1 MSSIRQTQSWLR
13 DIFLILK
20 KTKNHSLVIGYTYLF
35 IFLVLPSLPLIQFLS
50 PIVIILWP
58 VAVVQIINFYRSP
71 DNKKIS
77 IFKLDSQIKKSIP
90 QLLRIGLITF
100 FYALVISTFLSPQ
113 MQSIVEQANAGDS
126 VSDAAVF
133 LKLIVKLFLFM
144 LPLFAATW
152 FSPMIVVYRGEGVFK
167 ALKSSIAAILIFI
180 IPLLLT
186 WVSMIVIFAVLI
198 YVFQNFLLLFG
209 LSQAAYIAISTI
221 IIFSLTAVYI
231 AALFIFQFLGYK
243 QIFKL

>member
-1 MSSIRQTQSWLR
+1 LSSIRQTQSWLR

-58 VAVVQIINFYRSP
+58 VAVVQIINFYRSS

-77 IFKLDSQIKKSIP
+77 IFKLDNQIKKSIP
-90 QLLRIGLITF
+90 QLLRIGLTTF

-126 VSDAAVF
+126 VLDAAIF
-133 LKLIVKLFLFM
+133 LKLILKLFLFM

-152 FSPMIVVYRGEGVFK
+152 FSPMIIVYRGEGVFK

>member
-1 MSSIRQTQSWLR
+1 MNAIRQTQSWLR

-20 KTKNHSLVIGYTYLF
+20 KTKNYSLMIGYTYLF

-58 VAVVQIINFYRSP
+58 VVVVQIITFYQSQE
-71 DNKKIS
+71 NKKIS
-77 IFKLDSQIKKSIP
+77 IFKLDSQLKKSIP

-100 FYALVISTFLSPQ
+100 FYALLVSTFLSPQ
-113 MQSIVEQANAGDS
+113 MKSIVEQANAGDS
-126 VSDAAVF
+126 VIEAAVF
-133 LKLIVKLFLFM
+133 IKLILKLFLFM

-152 FSPMIVVYRGEGVFK
+152 FSPMIIVFRGEGVFK
-167 ALKSSIAAILIFI
+167 ALKSSIAAILIYI
-180 IPLLLT
+180 IPLLMT
-186 WVSMIVIFAVLI
+186 WASMIVIFALLI
-198 YVFQNFLLLFG
+198 YVLQNFLLLFG
-209 LSQAAYIAISTI
+209 FSQAVYIAVSTVV
-221 IIFSLTAVYI
+221 IFSLTAVYI

>member
-1 MSSIRQTQSWLR
+1 LNAIRQTQSWLR

-20 KTKNHSLVIGYTYLF
+20 KTKNYSLMIGYTYLF

-58 VAVVQIINFYRSP
+58 VVVVQIITFYQSQE
-71 DNKKIS
+71 NKKIS
-77 IFKLDSQIKKSIP
+77 IFKLDNQLKKSIP

-100 FYALVISTFLSPQ
+100 FYALLVSTFLSPQ

-126 VSDAAVF
+126 VIEAAVF
-133 LKLIVKLFLFM
+133 IKLILKLFLFM

-152 FSPMIVVYRGEGVFK
+152 FSPMIIVFRGEGVFK
-167 ALKSSIAAILIFI
+167 ALKSSIAAILIYI
-180 IPLLLT
+180 IPLLMT
-186 WVSMIVIFAVLI
+186 WASMIVIFVLLI
-198 YVFQNFLLLFG
+198 YVLQNFLLLFG
-209 LSQAAYIAISTI
+209 FSQAVYIAVSTVV
-221 IIFSLTAVYI
+221 IFSFTAIYI

>member
-1 MSSIRQTQSWLR
+1 MSSIRQTQSWLI

-35 IFLVLPSLPLIQFLS
+35 IFLVLPSLPLIQLLS

-58 VAVVQIINFYRSP
+58 VAVVQIINFYRSS

-77 IFKLDSQIKKSIP
+77 IFKLDNQIKKSIP

-126 VSDAAVF
+126 VLDAAVF
-133 LKLIVKLFLFM
+133 LKLILKLFLFM

>member
-58 VAVVQIINFYRSP
+58 VAVVQIINFYLSP

-77 IFKLDSQIKKSIP
+77 IFKVDSQIKKSIP

-113 MQSIVEQANAGDS
+113 MQIIVEQANAGDS
-126 VSDAAVF
+126 VLDATVF
-133 LKLIVKLFLFM
+133 LKLILKLFLFM

-152 FSPMIVVYRGEGVFK
+152 FSPMIVVYRGDGVFK

>member
-1 MSSIRQTQSWLR
+1 MSSIRQTQSWLK

-35 IFLVLPSLPLIQFLS
+35 IFLVLPSLPIIQFLS

-71 DNKKIS
+71 ENKKIS

-126 VSDAAVF
+126 VLDAAVF
-133 LKLIVKLFLFM
+133 LKLIFKLFLFM

-167 ALKSSIAAILIFI
+167 ALKSSIAAILIYIF
-180 IPLLLT
+180 PLLLT

>member
-1 MSSIRQTQSWLR
+1 LTSLRQTQSWLR

-113 MQSIVEQANAGDS
+113 MQTIVEQANAGDS
-126 VSDAAVF
+126 VLDAAVF
-133 LKLIVKLFLFM
+133 LKLILKLFLFM

>member
-1 MSSIRQTQSWLR
+1 MSSIRQTQSWLK

-58 VAVVQIINFYRSP
+58 VAVVQIINFYRSS

-126 VSDAAVF
+126 VLDAAVF
-133 LKLIVKLFLFM
+133 LKLILKLFLFM

-152 FSPMIVVYRGEGVFK
+152 FSPMIVVYRGEGIFK
-167 ALKSSIAAILIFI
+167 ALKSSIAAILIYI

-198 YVFQNFLLLFG
+198 YIFQNFLLLFG

-221 IIFSLTAVYI
+221 IIFSLTALYI

>member
-58 VAVVQIINFYRSP
+58 VAVVQIINFYRSH

-126 VSDAAVF
+126 VLDAAVF

-186 WVSMIVIFAVLI
+186 WVSMIVIFALLI
-198 YVFQNFLLLFG
+198 YAFQNFLLLFG

>member
-58 VAVVQIINFYRSP
+58 VAVVQIINFYRSS

-126 VSDAAVF
+126 VLDAAIF
-133 LKLIVKLFLFM
+133 LKLILKLFLFM

-152 FSPMIVVYRGEGVFK
+152 FSPMIVVYRGESVFK
-167 ALKSSIAAILIFI
+167 ALKSSFAAILIFI

>member
-1 MSSIRQTQSWLR
+1 LNAIRQTQSWLR

-20 KTKNHSLVIGYTYLF
+20 KTKNYSLMIGYTYLF

-58 VAVVQIINFYRSP
+58 VVVVQIITFYQSQE
-71 DNKKIS
+71 NKKIS
-77 IFKLDSQIKKSIP
+77 IFKLDSQLKKSIP

-100 FYALVISTFLSPQ
+100 FYALLVSTFLSPQ

-126 VSDAAVF
+126 VIEAAVF
-133 LKLIVKLFLFM
+133 IKLILKLFLFM

-152 FSPMIVVYRGEGVFK
+152 FSPMIIVFRGEGVFK
-167 ALKSSIAAILIFI
+167 ALKSSIAAILIYI
-180 IPLLLT
+180 IPLLMT
-186 WVSMIVIFAVLI
+186 WASMIVIFVLLI
-198 YVFQNFLLLFG
+198 YVLQNFLLLFG
-209 LSQAAYIAISTI
+209 FSQAVYIAVSTVV
-221 IIFSLTAVYI
+221 IFSFTAIYI

>member
-1 MSSIRQTQSWLR
+1 LSSIRQTQSWLR

-58 VAVVQIINFYRSP
+58 VAVVQIINFYRSS

-126 VSDAAVF
+126 VLDAAVF

-152 FSPMIVVYRGEGVFK
+152 FSPMIVVYRGDGVFK

-198 YVFQNFLLLFG
+198 YAFQNFLLLFG

>member
-1 MSSIRQTQSWLR
+1 MTSLRQTQSWLR

-126 VSDAAVF
+126 VLDAAVF

-152 FSPMIVVYRGEGVFK
+152 FSPMIVVYRGVGVFK

-198 YVFQNFLLLFG
+198 YAFQNFLLLFG

>member
-1 MSSIRQTQSWLR
+1 MNAIRQTQSWLR

-20 KTKNHSLVIGYTYLF
+20 KTKNHSLMIGYTYLF

-58 VAVVQIINFYRSP
+58 VVVVQIITFYQSQE
-71 DNKKIS
+71 NKKIS
-77 IFKLDSQIKKSIP
+77 IFKLDSQLKKSIP

-100 FYALVISTFLSPQ
+100 FYALLVSTFLSPQ

-126 VSDAAVF
+126 VIEAAVF
-133 LKLIVKLFLFM
+133 IKLILKLFLFM

-152 FSPMIVVYRGEGVFK
+152 FSPMIIVFRGEGLFK
-167 ALKSSIAAILIFI
+167 ALKSSIAAILIYI
-180 IPLLLT
+180 TPLLMT
-186 WVSMIVIFAVLI
+186 WASMIVIFALLI
-198 YVFQNFLLLFG
+198 YVLQNFLLLFG
-209 LSQAAYIAISTI
+209 FSQAVYIAVSTVV
-221 IIFSLTAVYI
+221 IFSLTAIYI

>member
-1 MSSIRQTQSWLR
+1 MNSLRQTQYWLR

-50 PIVIILWP
+50 PIVIIFWP
-58 VAVVQIINFYRSP
+58 VAVVQIITFYRSQE
-71 DNKKIS
+71 NKKNS

-90 QLLRIGLITF
+90 QLLRIGLVTF

-113 MQSIVEQANAGDS
+113 MQSIIEQANAGDS
-126 VSDAAVF
+126 VLDVTVF
-133 LKLIVKLFLFM
+133 VKLILKLFLFM

-152 FSPMIVVYRGEGVFK
+152 FSPMIVVFRGEAVFK

-180 IPLLLT
+180 IPLLMT
-186 WVSMIVIFAVLI
+186 WLSMIVIFALLI
-198 YVFQNFLLLFG
+198 YAFQNFLLFFG

>member
-113 MQSIVEQANAGDS
+113 MQTIVEQANAGDS
-126 VSDAAVF
+126 VLDAAVF
-133 LKLIVKLFLFM
+133 LKLILKLFLFM

-186 WVSMIVIFAVLI
+186 WVSMIVIFAILI

>member
-1 MSSIRQTQSWLR
+1 LTSLRQTQSWLR

-126 VSDAAVF
+126 VLDAAVF

-198 YVFQNFLLLFG
+198 YAFQNFLLLFG

>member
-126 VSDAAVF
+126 VLDAAVF

-209 LSQAAYIAISTI
+209 LSQAVYIAICTI

>member
-126 VSDAAVF
+126 VLDAVVF
-133 LKLIVKLFLFM
+133 LKLILKLFLFM

-198 YVFQNFLLLFG
+198 YAFQNFLLLFG

>member
-1 MSSIRQTQSWLR
+1 MNAIRQTQSWLR

-20 KTKNHSLVIGYTYLF
+20 KTKNHSLMIGYTYLF

-58 VAVVQIINFYRSP
+58 VVVVQIITFYQSQE
-71 DNKKIS
+71 NKKIS
-77 IFKLDSQIKKSIP
+77 IFKLDSQLKKSIP

-100 FYALVISTFLSPQ
+100 FYALLVSTFLSPQ

-126 VSDAAVF
+126 VIEAAVF
-133 LKLIVKLFLFM
+133 IKLILKLFLFM

-152 FSPMIVVYRGEGVFK
+152 FSPMIIVFRGEGVLK
-167 ALKSSIAAILIFI
+167 ALKSSIAAILIYI
-180 IPLLLT
+180 IPLLMT
-186 WVSMIVIFAVLI
+186 WASMIVIFALLI
-198 YVFQNFLLLFG
+198 YVLQNFLLLFG
-209 LSQAAYIAISTI
+209 FSQAVYIAVSTVV
-221 IIFSLTAVYI
+221 IFSLTAVYI

>member
-1 MSSIRQTQSWLR
+1 MSSIRQTQSWLK

-77 IFKLDSQIKKSIP
+77 IFKLDSQLKKSIP

-126 VSDAAVF
+126 VLDAAVF
-133 LKLIVKLFLFM
+133 LKLILKLFLFM

-152 FSPMIVVYRGEGVFK
+152 FSPMIVVYRDEGVFK
-167 ALKSSIAAILIFI
+167 ALKSSIAAILIYI

-221 IIFSLTAVYI
+221 IIFSLTALYI

>member
-1 MSSIRQTQSWLR
+1 MSSIRQTQSWLK

-100 FYALVISTFLSPQ
+100 FYAMVISTFLSPQ

-126 VSDAAVF
+126 VLDAEVF
-133 LKLIVKLFLFM
+133 LKLILKLFLFM

-167 ALKSSIAAILIFI
+167 ALKSSIAAILIYI

-186 WVSMIVIFAVLI
+186 WVSVIVIFAVLI

-221 IIFSLTAVYI
+221 IIFSLTALYI

>member
-1 MSSIRQTQSWLR
+1 MNAIRQTQSWLR

-20 KTKNHSLVIGYTYLF
+20 KTKNYSLMIGYTYLF

-58 VAVVQIINFYRSP
+58 VVVVQIITFYQSQE
-71 DNKKIS
+71 NKKIS
-77 IFKLDSQIKKSIP
+77 IFKLDSQLKKSIP

-100 FYALVISTFLSPQ
+100 FYALLVSTFLSPQ

-126 VSDAAVF
+126 VIEAAVF
-133 LKLIVKLFLFM
+133 IKLILKLFLFM

-152 FSPMIVVYRGEGVFK
+152 FSPMIIVFRGEGVFK
-167 ALKSSIAAILIFI
+167 ALKSSIAAILIYI
-180 IPLLLT
+180 IPLLMT
-186 WVSMIVIFAVLI
+186 WVSMIVIFALLI
-198 YVFQNFLLLFG
+198 YVLQNFLLLFG
-209 LSQAAYIAISTI
+209 FSQAVYIAVSTVV
-221 IIFSLTAVYI
+221 IFSLTAIYI

>member
-1 MSSIRQTQSWLR
+1 MSSLRQTQSWLR

-126 VSDAAVF
+126 VLDAVVF
-133 LKLIVKLFLFM
+133 LKLILKLFLFM

-186 WVSMIVIFAVLI
+186 WVSMIIIFAVLI
-198 YVFQNFLLLFG
+198 YAFQNFLLLFG

>member
-1 MSSIRQTQSWLR
+1 LSSIRQTQSWLR

-58 VAVVQIINFYRSP
+58 LAVVQIINFYRSS

-77 IFKLDSQIKKSIP
+77 IFKLDNQIKKSIP

-126 VSDAAVF
+126 VLDAAIF
-133 LKLIVKLFLFM
+133 LKLILKLFLFM

>member
-1 MSSIRQTQSWLR
+1 MSSIRQTQSWLK

-20 KTKNHSLVIGYTYLF
+20 KTKNHSLVIGYSYLF

-100 FYALVISTFLSPQ
+100 FYAMVISTFLSPQ

-126 VSDAAVF
+126 VLDAEVF
-133 LKLIVKLFLFM
+133 LKLILKLFLFM

-198 YVFQNFLLLFG
+198 NVFQNFLLLFG

>member
-58 VAVVQIINFYRSP
+58 VAVVQIINFYRSS

-77 IFKLDSQIKKSIP
+77 IFKLDNQIKKSIP

-126 VSDAAVF
+126 VLDAAIF
-133 LKLIVKLFLFM
+133 LKLILKLFLFM

-198 YVFQNFLLLFG
+198 YAFQNFLLLFG

>member
-1 MSSIRQTQSWLR
+1 M
-13 DIFLILK
+13 
-20 KTKNHSLVIGYTYLF
+20 VIGYTYLF

-71 DNKKIS
+71 DNNRIS

-113 MQSIVEQANAGDS
+113 MQSIVEQANAGDR
-126 VSDAAVF
+126 VLDTAVF
-133 LKLIVKLFLFM
+133 LKLILKLFLFM

-180 IPLLLT
+180 VPLLMT
-186 WVSMIVIFAVLI
+186 WVTMIIIFSLLI

-209 LSQAAYIAISTI
+209 LSQAAYIALSTI
-221 IIFSLTAVYI
+221 VIFSLTALYI

>member
-113 MQSIVEQANAGDS
+113 MQTIVEQANAGDS
-126 VSDAAVF
+126 VLDAAVF
-133 LKLIVKLFLFM
+133 LKLILKLFLFM